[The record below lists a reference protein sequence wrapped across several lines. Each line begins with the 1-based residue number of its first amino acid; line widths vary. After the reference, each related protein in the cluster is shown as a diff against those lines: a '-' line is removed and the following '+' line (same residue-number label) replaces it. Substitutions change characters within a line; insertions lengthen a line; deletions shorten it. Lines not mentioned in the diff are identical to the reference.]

1 MTRNVTGVEYR
12 YDGGTEAQISEL
24 RHPFSYIFY
33 FLKEC
38 LSADVCKP

>member
-1 MTRNVTGVEYR
+1 MSQNVTGVQYR
-12 YDGGTEAQISEL
+12 YDGGTEVPVSEL
-24 RHPFSYIFY
+24 HNLFSYIFY